1 MSTPPP
7 DGHQSDGD
15 RSHGRPAEDPSVAA
29 DGTGS
34 VATTEKP
41 DRYAF
46 KAIWA
51 SAVGYMMDGFDL
63 LILGFALAAIT
74 AEFAL
79 SDAAAGS
86 LATITLIGA
95 VLGGFVGG
103 ILSDY
108 VGRVRVLTFSILIF
122 AVFTALTGLA
132 PNFWLLV
139 VFRFIAG
146 VGLGAEYGVGM
157 TLASE
162 AWPAKWRA
170 RATSYVAL
178 GWQVGVL
185 LAAVAAAFV
194 IPLVGWRGLFI
205 LGAIPAVLAFF
216 TRRLV
221 EEPPLC
227 QGRKKG
233 SAFPLIK
240 LFQGKENVK
249 HSVAIMILTSVQNFG
264 YYGLIIWLPSFLA
277 TQYDFGI
284 TQSSVWTGVTVIGMM
299 FGIFVFGW
307 CADRFGRKPMFII
320 FQLGA
325 AVSVVFYS
333 QLTNEY
339 ALLIGGA
346 IMGIFVNGMLGGYGA
361 LTAELF
367 PTEARGTAQNV
378 LFNVGRGVGGF
389 APIVVG
395 VLAMQYSFPVAIGL
409 LGGIYVLAL
418 LTTVF
423 LVPERRGAEL
433 V

>member
-1 MSTPPP
+1 MSPHHSDGPP
-7 DGHQSDGD
+7 DD
-15 RSHGRPAEDPSVAA
+15 AEPSVAPGNGA
-29 DGTGS
+29 AAVGT
-34 VATTEKP
+34 AEKP

-51 SAVGYMMDGFDL
+51 SAVGYAMDGFDL

-79 SDAAAGS
+79 TDAAAGS

-108 VGRVRVLTFSILIF
+108 VGRVRVLTFSILLF

-216 TRRLV
+216 TRRHV
-221 EEPPLC
+221 EEPKLFKA
-227 QGRKKG
+227 RKKG
-233 SAFPLIK
+233 TTFPLVK
-240 LFQGKENVK
+240 LFQGRDNIK
-249 HSVAIMILTSVQNFG
+249 HSIAIMILTSVQNFG

-333 QLTNEY
+333 QLANEY

-409 LGGIYVLAL
+409 LGGIYLLAL

>member
-1 MSTPPP
+1 MSPQQF
-7 DGHQSDGD
+7 DGFEEPITGSD
-15 RSHGRPAEDPSVAA
+15 

-34 VATTEKP
+34 GTAEKP

-46 KAIWA
+46 KAILA
-51 SAVGYMMDGFDL
+51 SAVGYAMDGFDL

-74 AEFAL
+74 AEFTL

-103 ILSDY
+103 VLSDY
-108 VGRVRVLTFSILIF
+108 IGRVRVLTFSILIF

-205 LGAIPAVLAFF
+205 LGAVPAVLAFF
-216 TRRLV
+216 TRRHV
-221 EEPPLC
+221 EEPKLF

-233 SAFPLIK
+233 APFPLIR
-240 LFQGKENVK
+240 LFQGKDNVK
-249 HSVAIMILTSVQNFG
+249 HSIAIMVLTSVQNFG

-277 TQYDFGI
+277 SQYDFGI
-284 TQSSVWTGVTVIGMM
+284 TQSSVWTGVTVLGMM

-307 CADRFGRKPMFII
+307 CADRFGRKPMFVI

-325 AVSVVFYS
+325 AVSVVLYS
-333 QLTNEY
+333 QLANEY
-339 ALLIGGA
+339 ALLVGGA

-389 APIVVG
+389 APVVVG
-395 VLAMQYSFPVAIGL
+395 VLAMQYSFPIAIGL

-418 LTTVF
+418 LTTIF
-423 LVPERRGAEL
+423 LVPERRGAAL

>member
-15 RSHGRPAEDPSVAA
+15 RSHGRPVEDPSVAA
-29 DGTGS
+29 EGS
-34 VATTEKP
+34 GAVAAAEKP

-79 SDAAAGS
+79 TDAAAGS

-108 VGRVRVLTFSILIF
+108 VGRVRVLTFSILVF

-216 TRRLV
+216 TRRHV
-221 EEPPLC
+221 EEPKLF

-233 SAFPLIK
+233 SSFPLVK

-395 VLAMQYSFPVAIGL
+395 VLAMQYSFPLAIGL